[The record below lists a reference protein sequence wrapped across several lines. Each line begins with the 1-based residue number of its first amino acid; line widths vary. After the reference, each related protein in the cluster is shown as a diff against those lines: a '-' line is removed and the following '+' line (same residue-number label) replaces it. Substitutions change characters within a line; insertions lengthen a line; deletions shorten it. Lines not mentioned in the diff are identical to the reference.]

1 MVASYLSFVYD
12 FFVTN
17 CSSNWQ
23 QEERKLNFFIL
34 YLIYKMK
41 EEEVHGCQI
50 QEWYKKFKSV
60 SIKTK
65 IHELPRNL
73 SLYRWVAYHLRI

>member
-1 MVASYLSFVYD
+1 
-12 FFVTN
+12 
-17 CSSNWQ
+17 
-23 QEERKLNFFIL
+23 
-34 YLIYKMK
+34 MK
-41 EEEVHGCQI
+41 EEKVNRWQI

-73 SLYRWVAYHLRI
+73 SLYRWVAYEGMATGRVRIGFFYIRTRPAGQAP